1 MTGLLLLGGMSA
13 LCVIDEQPHDEHRQ
27 RLAGLLRQL
36 RPLRRPCRL
45 PPLRGREQIELACHG
60 LARHEHLSDSFR
72 ERPMLRPLPKIA
84 MRHQR
89 PSAIL
94 PKYAGLRDRRAEPA
108 GCANNHSLIDRT
120 STTGPQ
126 EVDQKKNQKGCSGK
140 YASLWTPTHAR
151 ERAARTRDATDTK
164 AREPRS
170 RGCSVVVLYNHFRPH
185 SSLGY
190 KTPADFAGTIAATGS
205 NAAQDESFAFPP
217 VAPTAPLGVFKTAGA
232 LVAAG

>member
-1 MTGLLLLGGMSA
+1 MSA

-27 RLAGLLRQL
+27 RVAGLLRQL

-94 PKYAGLRDRRAEPA
+94 PKYAGLRDRRAESA
-108 GCANNHSLIDRT
+108 GCANNHSLIGRT

-140 YASLWTPTHAR
+140 YASLWTQTHAR
-151 ERAARTRDATDTK
+151 ERAVRTRDATDTK

-170 RGCSVVVLYNHFRPH
+170 RGCSVVVLYNEERPH
-185 SSLGY
+185 GAIGNKVPISLVNSGC
-190 KTPADFAGTIAATGS
+190 ATS
-205 NAAQDESFAFPP
+205 PP
-217 VAPTAPLGVFKTAGA
+217 P
-232 LVAAG
+232 

>member
-1 MTGLLLLGGMSA
+1 MSA

-27 RLAGLLRQL
+27 RLASLLRQL

-84 MRHQR
+84 MTHQR

-94 PKYAGLRDRRAEPA
+94 PKYAGLRDRRAGPPS
-108 GCANNHSLIDRT
+108 CANNHSLIGRT

-140 YASLWTPTHAR
+140 YASLWTPHHAR
-151 ERAARTRDATDTK
+151 ERAVRTRDATDT
-164 AREPRS
+164 
-170 RGCSVVVLYNHFRPH
+170 
-185 SSLGY
+185 
-190 KTPADFAGTIAATGS
+190 
-205 NAAQDESFAFPP
+205 
-217 VAPTAPLGVFKTAGA
+217 
-232 LVAAG
+232 

>member
-60 LARHEHLSDSFR
+60 LARHEYLSDSFR

-84 MRHQR
+84 MTHQR

-94 PKYAGLRDRRAEPA
+94 PKYAGLRDRRAGPP
-108 GCANNHSLIDRT
+108 GCANNHSLIGRT

-140 YASLWTPTHAR
+140 YDAR
-151 ERAARTRDATDTK
+151 ERAAHTRDATDIK

-170 RGCSVVVLYNHFRPH
+170 CGCSVAVLYNDNRPH
-185 SSLGY
+185 SGLGWL
-190 KTPADFAGTIAATGS
+190 TPAEFAQTLNPRRDAVLRSRNGFAPQPAAT
-205 NAAQDESFAFPP
+205 AANTETKNRWSE
-217 VAPTAPLGVFKTAGA
+217 LKIG
-232 LVAAG
+232 